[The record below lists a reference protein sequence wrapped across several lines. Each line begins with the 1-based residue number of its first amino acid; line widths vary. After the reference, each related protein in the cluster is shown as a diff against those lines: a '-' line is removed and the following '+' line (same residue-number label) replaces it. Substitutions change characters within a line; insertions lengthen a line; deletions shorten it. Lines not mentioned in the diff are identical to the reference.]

1 LAGVNVAPPRR
12 IRGPVEQENDMNRFA
27 GAVVA
32 GFCWALVAGSG
43 IAGESPSIKTVLAS
57 VDGTDITVGHV
68 IAFRGRLPQQYQ
80 DLPDDVLLQ
89 GIVEQL
95 IQQTVL
101 MNAIRRQLDTR
112 TALGLE
118 NERRSFLASEMLARV
133 SERAI
138 TEEELKTAYQ
148 ERYDSAV
155 PDQEFDAS
163 HILVKT
169 REEADEIVVLLQGG
183 ADFATVARE
192 RSTGPSGPN
201 GGALGWFGKGDMVPP
216 FEAAVLTLA
225 VGEVSTPVE
234 TQFGWHVVR
243 LNDMRDVKIP
253 TLDDIRPN
261 LTMELQQRAVEAEI
275 ARLTAEA
282 DVVRAEVDVDPAIIR
297 DVSLFAD

>member
-1 LAGVNVAPPRR
+1 
-12 IRGPVEQENDMNRFA
+12 MNRFA